1 MQVKKSLNPNNIWF
15 ICDKCGTTYG
25 DDMEE
30 IIPPEEIVGSIEWAN
45 TPTSY
50 ENRYDALEKARIRAT
65 HEEINE
71 DLGSCITGDWKG
83 SHETEKCKS

>member
-1 MQVKKSLNPNNIWF
+1 MQEKRSRENEDLWF
-15 ICDKCGTTYG
+15 TCPKCGTDY
-25 DDMEE
+25 DEYMEE
-30 IIPPEEIVGSIEWAN
+30 VFRPEEIKGSIEWAYS
-45 TPTSY
+45 PTSY

-83 SHETEKCKS
+83 SH